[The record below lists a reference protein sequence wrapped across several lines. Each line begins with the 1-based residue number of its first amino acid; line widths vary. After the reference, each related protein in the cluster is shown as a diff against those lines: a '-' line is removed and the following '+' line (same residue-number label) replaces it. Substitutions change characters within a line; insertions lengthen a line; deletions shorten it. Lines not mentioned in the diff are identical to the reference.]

1 MTPKDT
7 YRIGIDT
14 GGTFTDV
21 IAVRASDGAVF
32 SSKVPSTPQDPSR
45 ALAGAIDKILEA
57 TGASADQVAALVHGT
72 TVATNALLER
82 EEHNMGL
89 LVNEGFRFLLEIARQ
104 SVPDGYGNSFFWVK
118 PPRLVP
124 AHRVLEAGGRM
135 DFRGEELQPLDEEA
149 VRAAATKF
157 RAMEIETIGVCLL
170 HSYVNPAHELRVR
183 EIFAEAYP
191 DCHLSLS
198 CEVLPE
204 YQEYER
210 ALTTLMDAAC
220 KPVIKSYIARAAALV
235 AERLGERTPFLVMKS
250 NGGVMSGKAAVERP
264 LTTALSGPAG
274 GVLAGAA
281 LAGAAGLRRVITFD
295 AGGTSTDVS
304 VVENGAPRYTTGA
317 KLGHYPVKVPMIDIE
332 TVGTGGGSIAW
343 VSSEGRLRVGPRSAG
358 AEPGPMCYAKGG
370 NEPTVTDAQLY
381 LGRMPDRLVGG
392 GLVLEKQRADEGIL
406 RLAGA
411 LNLPPEE
418 AARGVL
424 EVAAWNQ
431 ALAIR
436 RMTVNRGKDPRDYAL
451 VAFGGAGPLMAAD
464 IAGVLGVREVLVP
477 PQPGCGSAAGLA
489 EVDLRNDYVRT
500 RIARLDEVPPE
511 EAESAFLEMEWEA
524 QADFAREDVPENSQM
539 LLRSADMRY
548 FGEGQEMNITLPG
561 NGGFAKSLEAAVTA
575 FHEAYRFEF
584 GFNYKGRVPV
594 ELVNLRL
601 TAAGKIRCAER
612 QKYPAGQGADRARK
626 GERPVYFP
634 EDGFRPTAF
643 YDRMLLGGGDA
654 FEGPAI
660 VEDFGSTTVVPPGGR
675 CEVDEWGN
683 LRIALPAAEEK
694 AESASPGA
702 SPVVQEI
709 VEGALYAAEREME
722 DLVERTAR
730 SPLIRD
736 MHDYRV
742 GLFDREGNKL
752 TGRSYSA
759 VVGPVLKNWP
769 IGEIHEGDVF
779 LWNDVYLAEGGI
791 GHLPDLCSCV
801 PIFHRGELAA
811 FALAFGHHDDI
822 GGMVPGSLP
831 TNATEI
837 FQEGL
842 LVPPIKLYEKGVR
855 NEAAYQIIFRNSR
868 LSEHLQADI
877 DAEIGACRA
886 GGARMVELLDRFGQ
900 ETVFACFAALL
911 DKCENTIREEL
922 LSKIEDGT
930 YEWEDY
936 IESDGVEKDKLHAL
950 KLRMTKKE
958 GRLILDFSG
967 TSPQAKG
974 PINWPGNYAD
984 GAFLKK
990 WIGPILRNLA
1000 DSYDRMFEVD
1010 INEGICRLI
1019 DVKFPPPGTLITPE
1033 FPAPTNM
1040 RTFTILRLLS
1050 LFCGVL
1056 GLATRG
1062 KMPADQETIRYWGLH
1077 GRDADGKFFLFRE
1090 ILGGGS
1096 GGREWGDGVD
1106 CIHVVPNSRNLPV
1119 EFSESRF
1126 PVRIERLGLAEDSG
1140 GPGNRRGGLGYFKEV
1155 RVLCE
1160 CEALS
1165 NADRSV
1171 LSPWGV
1177 NGGRAGGRYSV
1188 TINPGTPV
1196 EKEVP
1201 ALSNRI
1207 QVHEGDLIRVVTTGG
1222 GGWGDPAAREPQRVR
1237 EDVLQGKV
1245 SAESAMRHYGVIFKN
1260 QEDFELDGEGTVAFR
1275 QMMVS
1280 RRKKIGF
1287 FDRGPGFDA
1296 LREASNR
1303 KEKKRKPVPGKPR

>member
-1 MTPKDT
+1 MAPTDT

-21 IAVRASDGAVF
+21 IAVRVSDGAVF

-45 ALAGAIDKILEA
+45 ALGGAIDKILEA
-57 TGASADQVAALVHGT
+57 AGASADQISALVHGT

-82 EEHNMGL
+82 EDHNMGL
-89 LVNEGFRFLLEIARQ
+89 LVNAGFRFLLEIARQ

-135 DFRGEELQPLDEEA
+135 DFRGGELEPLDEDA
-149 VRAAATKF
+149 VRAAAAKF
-157 RAMEIETIGVCLL
+157 RGMGVETVGICLL
-170 HSYVNPAHELRVR
+170 HSYVNVAHERRAR
-183 EIFAEAYP
+183 EIFDEEYP
-191 DCHLSLS
+191 ECHLSLS
-198 CEVLPE
+198 CDVLPE

-210 ALTTLMDAAC
+210 AITTLMDAAC
-220 KPVIKSYIARAAALV
+220 KPVIKTYIDRATELV
-235 AERLGERTPFLVMKS
+235 AERLGARTPFLVMKS
-250 NGGVMSGKAAVERP
+250 NGGVMGSGAAAERP
-264 LTTALSGPAG
+264 LTTALSGPAA
-274 GVLAGAA
+274 GVLAGAG
-281 LAGAAGLRRVITFD
+281 LAGTAGLKRVITFD

-304 VVENGAPRYTTGA
+304 VIEDGAPRYATGA
-317 KLGHYPVKVPMIDIE
+317 KLGHYTVKVPMIDIE

-343 VSSEGRLRVGPRSAG
+343 ISTEGRLRVGPRSAG

-370 NEPTVTDAQLY
+370 DEPTVTDAQLF
-381 LGRMPDRLVGG
+381 LGRMPDQLVGG
-392 GLVLEKQRADEGIL
+392 GLLLEKQRADEGIL
-406 RLAGA
+406 RLANTLG
-411 LNLPPEE
+411 LTPEE

-436 RMTVNRGKDPRDYAL
+436 RMTVNRGKDPRDYVI

-464 IAGVLGVREVLVP
+464 IAGVLGVREVVVP

-500 RIARLDEVPPE
+500 RIVRLDEVAPDVVEPY
-511 EAESAFLEMEWEA
+511 FLEMEREA
-524 QADFAREDVPENSQM
+524 QADFAGENVPEDSRV
-539 LLRSADMRY
+539 LLRLADMRY
-548 FGEGQEMNITLPG
+548 FGEGQEMTITLPA
-561 NGGFAKSLEAAVTA
+561 NGRFADSLQAAAAA

-584 GFNYKGRVPV
+584 GFNYKDRVPV

-601 TAAGKIRCAER
+601 TAVGKIKRAGR
-612 QKYPAGQGADRARK
+612 QNYPAGRGAGAARK
-626 GERPVYFP
+626 GERPVYFS
-634 EDGFRPTAF
+634 EGGFRPTAV
-643 YDRMLLGGGDA
+643 YDRAALGAGDA

-675 CEVDEWGN
+675 CEVDEWGH
-683 LRIALPAAEEK
+683 LRIALPVSEEK
-694 AESASPGA
+694 AEAAGA

-759 VVGPVLKNWP
+759 VVDPVLKNWS
-769 IGEIHEGDVF
+769 IEEIHEGDVF
-779 LWNDVYLAEGGI
+779 LWNDVYLSEGGI

-811 FALAFGHHDDI
+811 FALVFGHHDDI

-831 TNATEI
+831 TDATDI

-842 LVPPIKLYEKGVR
+842 LIPPIKLYEKGVR

-886 GGARMVELLDRFGQ
+886 GGARLVELFDRFGR
-900 ETVFACFAALL
+900 ETAFACFAALL
-911 DKCENTIREEL
+911 DKCETIIREEL

-936 IESDGVEKDKLHAL
+936 IESDGVEKNKLHTL
-950 KLRMTKKE
+950 KLRMTKKN
-958 GRLILDFSG
+958 GRLTLDFTG

-1000 DSYDRMFEVD
+1000 GSYERMFEVD

-1077 GRDADGKFFLFRE
+1077 GRDRDGKFFLFRE

-1126 PVRIERLGLAEDSG
+1126 PVRIERLGLAVDSG
-1140 GPGNRRGGLGYFKEV
+1140 GPGSRRGGLGYFKEV
-1155 RVLCE
+1155 RVLCD
-1160 CEALS
+1160 CEVLS
-1165 NADRSV
+1165 NADRSI

-1188 TINPGTPV
+1188 SINPGTPA
-1196 EKEVP
+1196 EREVP

-1207 QVHEGDLIRVVTTGG
+1207 SVREGDLIRVVTTGG
-1222 GGWGDPAAREPQRVR
+1222 GGWGDPADREPEFVR
-1237 EDVLQGKV
+1237 EDVIQGKV
-1245 SAESAMRHYGVIFKN
+1245 SSESAMRHYGVIFKN
-1260 QEDFELDGEGTVAFR
+1260 QDDFALDEEGTAAFR
-1275 QMMVS
+1275 KLMKS
-1280 RRKKIGF
+1280 RRKKLGF
-1287 FDRGPGFDA
+1287 FDRGPGFEA
-1296 LREASNR
+1296 LREATR
-1303 KEKKRKPVPGKPR
+1303 QMEKKQKPALGKSR